1 MYKEIAIMPNVKIGA
16 KHQVVIP
23 HGIFHEL
30 GLRIGDIVE
39 AVKEGN
45 NIVFKPQTLIPKED
59 AWFHTKEWQEGE
71 KQADKDFAN
80 GDVVGPFDNIKDA
93 LKALKTTKI

>member
-23 HGIFHEL
+23 KNIFHEL

-39 AVKEGN
+39 AVREGN
-45 NIVFKPQTLIPKED
+45 NVVFRPQVLIPKED
-59 AWFHTKEWQEGE
+59 AWFHSKEWQKGE
-71 KQADKDFAN
+71 READEDIKAGRVSEVFENADDLISHLRKQK
-80 GDVVGPFDNIKDA
+80 
-93 LKALKTTKI
+93 